1 MSNENLSTFR
11 KFVMEYGSILGLCW
25 TAVFACYVIGFRTQS
40 GLSMLLGICGL
51 IALLSL
57 EFYLGIRMKKRSL
70 QLSIPF
76 TFLFSLIN
84 TVSMFMYACLLSGC
98 MQFIYFAHIDKG
110 NLFSSINAMLTSSDI
125 QNTYRQAGLSAYYTQ
140 IIDMIHELELLSAFD
155 KTLLLF
161 NNNFLTSLIL
171 SLPIAV
177 TAYYYKPAILK

>member
-1 MSNENLSTFR
+1 
-11 KFVMEYGSILGLCW
+11 
-25 TAVFACYVIGFRTQS
+25 
-40 GLSMLLGICGL
+40 
-51 IALLSL
+51 
-57 EFYLGIRMKKRSL
+57 
-70 QLSIPF
+70 
-76 TFLFSLIN
+76 
-84 TVSMFMYACLLSGC
+84 MFMYACLLSGC